1 MLLYQMIRRCLPRLF
16 ERDTNLSPVTLSDGD
31 EEHMALCGLSLRV
44 NGEWFRVDSGSLL
57 MVITENAKK
66 IAQK

>member
-1 MLLYQMIRRCLPRLF
+1 
-16 ERDTNLSPVTLSDGD
+16 VD